1 MSETKNVESVSTTR
15 TSNKKGKPKYGKPV
29 KEKGANYLELNG
41 NFLEAANWNPLKKDL
56 KSDDDLK
63 NNYMTT
69 VLTDEDKFNKLE
81 KEALI
86 LKLTVIINKC
96 GNLDDKDK
104 VYKDDDVKP
113 VPLCLKVDKCNNLTI
128 SNCRNLT
135 VVVDSLITQLTVT
148 NCYKLTLDCKVQCPL
163 INMSSSQWTKIYL
176 SRAIAFG
183 TEDYA
188 KLVEMRKIDTK
199 VKTGDDKRCQIVTEH
214 CTDSFVYVLSPLEE
228 TTDGLKKQQEMG
240 EYALSNRI
248 SFKVGIEKSSKKQEK
263 EEIEM
268 EGEVISAGM

>member
-1 MSETKNVESVSTTR
+1 MSETKNVESVSTTT
-15 TSNKKGKPKYGKPV
+15 TSNKKKPKYGKPV
-29 KEKGANYLELNG
+29 KEKGANFLELNG
-41 NFLEAANWNPLKKDL
+41 NFLEAANWNPLQKDL
-56 KSDDDLK
+56 KSENDRK

-69 VLTDEDKFNKLE
+69 LLTDENKFNKLE
-81 KEALI
+81 KESLI
-86 LKLTVIINKC
+86 LKLTVIVNKC

-113 VPLCLKVDKCNNLTI
+113 VPLCLKVNKCNNLTI

-135 VVVDSLITQLTVT
+135 VVVEELVTQLTIT
-148 NCYKLTLDCKVQCPL
+148 NCYKLTLDCKIQCPL
-163 INMSSSQWTKIYL
+163 INMSNSQWTKIYL

-183 TEDYA
+183 ADNYA
-188 KLVEMRKIDTK
+188 DNVGHGK
-199 VKTGDDKRCQIVTEH
+199 VKPDKDLRCNIITEH

-228 TTDGLKKQQEMG
+228 TPNGLKKEQEMR

-248 SFKVGIEKSSKKQEK
+248 SFKVSANLITPEKQ

-268 EGEVISAGM
+268 EGEVINAGK